1 MTESSIAAR
10 NPGTIELTVNKPGP
24 ATGRAQDPAL
34 PPGPKGPKTLQ
45 IGRFLLQPTAFLD
58 SCQRRYGDYFTL
70 RLPNRTSVISSD
82 PAAVKTVFTGDPEQ
96 LLAGRSNA
104 ILQPILG
111 DRSVLLLDGRE
122 HLRQRRLLLPPFHGE
137 RMQAYAETMRAVA
150 ERAVASWPRGREFP
164 VQPSMQAI
172 TLEVILRTVFGIEG
186 GERVERVGAP
196 LRRLLDATASQSRLL
211 ALQLTSSEAP
221 RPRSPWGRFNALVAE
236 ADRVVYEEMQA
247 RRSTLGEGG
256 HEDVLSLLLAAR
268 DEEGRPLTD
277 LELRDELMTLL
288 LAGHETTATAL
299 SWTLERLV
307 RHPAALARLSE
318 EHRAGETDYLDA
330 TIKEA
335 LRLRPVVPGV
345 IRRLQRPLTIGGM
358 DLPEGVHIAPSIYL
372 IHRRPDV
379 YPDPEAFRPER
390 FLGDDQPGTYEWLP
404 FGGGIRRCLGASF
417 ALYEMRMVLA
427 AILRLA
433 TLETTADEPEAV
445 RRRFVTFTPAHGGRV
460 RVSDLT
466 PARPAAAR
474 VTA

>member
-1 MTESSIAAR
+1 M
-10 NPGTIELTVNKPGP
+10 
-24 ATGRAQDPAL
+24 
-34 PPGPKGPKTLQ
+34 PPGPRSPKAIQ
-45 IGRFLLQPTAFLD
+45 IGRFLLQPTSFLD
-58 SCQRRYGDYFTL
+58 DCRSRYGDYFTI
-70 RLPNRTSVISSD
+70 RFPNRTSVISSD
-82 PAAVKTVFTGDPEQ
+82 PAAVKTVFTGNPDELQ
-96 LLAGRSNA
+96 AGRSNA

-150 ERAVASWPRGREFP
+150 EREVASWPRGSTFA

-211 ALQLTSSEAP
+211 ALQLTSSENP

-236 ADRVVYEEMQA
+236 ADRVVYEEVEA
-247 RRSTLGEGG
+247 RRATLDEDG

-268 DEEGRPLTD
+268 DEEGQPLTD

-307 RHPAALARLSE
+307 RHPEALARLYK
-318 EHRAGETDYLDA
+318 EHRAGETEYLDA
-330 TIKEA
+330 TIKES
-335 LRLRPVVPGV
+335 LRLRPVVPAVG
-345 IRRLQRPLTIGGM
+345 RYLTEPLELGDRTIPA
-358 DLPEGVHIAPSIYL
+358 DVFLNLSIYL
-372 IHRRPDV
+372 LHRRPDL

-390 FLGDDQPGTYEWLP
+390 FLERPAGTYEWIP
-404 FGGGIRRCLGASF
+404 FGGGTRRCLGASF
-417 ALYEMRMVLA
+417 ALFEMRVVLQ
-427 AILRLA
+427 AILDAVALQPVRDA
-433 TLETTADEPEAV
+433 GERTGRRAITLVPNRGARIAV
-445 RRRFVTFTPAHGGRV
+445 DPA
-460 RVSDLT
+460 
-466 PARPAAAR
+466 
-474 VTA
+474 

>member
-1 MTESSIAAR
+1 MQ
-10 NPGTIELTVNKPGP
+10 PGT
-24 ATGRAQDPAL
+24 PAL
-34 PPGPKGPKTLQ
+34 PPGPSGPKTLQ

-96 LLAGRSNA
+96 LQAGRSNA
-104 ILQPILG
+104 ILRPILG

-137 RMQAYAETMRAVA
+137 RMQAYAATMREVA

-164 VQPSMQAI
+164 AQPAMQAI

-196 LRRLLDATASQSRLL
+196 LRRVLDATASQPRLL
-211 ALQLTSSEAP
+211 ALQLTSSESP
-221 RPRSPWGRFNALVAE
+221 RPRSPWGRFNALVAA
-236 ADRVVYEEMQA
+236 ADRVVYEEVEA
-247 RRSTLGEGG
+247 RRATLEEAG

-268 DEEGRPLTD
+268 DEEGQPLTD

-307 RHPAALARLSE
+307 RHPEALARLYE
-318 EHRAGETDYLDA
+318 ERRAGGTEYLDA
-330 TIKEA
+330 TIKES
-335 LRLRPVVPGV
+335 LRLRPVVPAVG
-345 IRRLQRPLTIGGM
+345 RYLTEPLELGDRTIPA
-358 DLPEGVHIAPSIYL
+358 DVYLNLSIYL
-372 IHRRPDV
+372 LHRRPDL

-390 FLGDDQPGTYEWLP
+390 FLERPAGTYEWIP
-404 FGGGIRRCLGASF
+404 FGGGTRRCLGASF
-417 ALYEMRMVLA
+417 ALFEMRVVLQ
-427 AILRLA
+427 AILDAVALRPERGRSERTGRRA
-433 TLETTADEPEAV
+433 ITLVPNRGARIAV
-445 RRRFVTFTPAHGGRV
+445 DPA
-460 RVSDLT
+460 
-466 PARPAAAR
+466 
-474 VTA
+474 